1 MINKIKKVAIKP
13 NPYDKSTSKFWDDP
27 YISKKMLEAHLNPN
41 WEAASRN
48 PDDIQNITSWIY
60 KQKNKKNL
68 KLLDLG
74 CGPGLYTEKFY
85 ELGFN
90 VTGVDL
96 SSRSIDYAM
105 DSAKNKTFDIRYIHK
120 NYLELDLKETY
131 DVITLIY
138 CDYAALSKS
147 DRLKLL
153 SIVKKH
159 LKPNGIFLFDVF
171 TPNQYEGVIETSSWT
186 MGSKDGFW
194 RDHDHL
200 VLENHYIYPNHL
212 HCYHYIVCDEKKDVQ
227 VYRIWDQAFTK
238 ETITNELLEGG
249 FSDVTIY
256 SDLSG
261 KPYQE
266 NSKLLGI
273 KVGMMHD

>member
-1 MINKIKKVAIKP
+1 MINQIKAYAIKP
-13 NPYDKSTSKFWDDP
+13 RPYEKSTSKFWDDP

-48 PDDIQNITSWIY
+48 PDDIQKITSWIY
-60 KQKNKKNL
+60 KQKNIKDLN
-68 KLLDLG
+68 LLDLG
-74 CGPGLYTEKFY
+74 CGPGLYAEKFY
-85 ELGFN
+85 ELGFQ

-96 SSRSIDYAM
+96 SIRSIDYAK
-105 DSAKNKTFDIRYIHK
+105 DSSKKKNLDITYINK
-120 NYLELDLKETY
+120 NYLELDLHDTY

-138 CDYAALSKS
+138 CDYAVLSKNE
-147 DRLKLL
+147 RLKLL
-153 SIVKKH
+153 SIIKKL

-171 TPNQYEGVIETSSWT
+171 TPYQYVGVTESSSWY
-186 MGSKDGFW
+186 MGSENGFW

-212 HCYHYIVCDEKKDVQ
+212 HLDQYVVCDETNDVQ
-227 VYRIWDQAFTK
+227 VYRIWDQTFTK
-238 ETITNELLEGG
+238 ETITNELLEAG
-249 FSDVTIY
+249 FNEISIY

-273 KVGMMHD
+273 KAGIIYD